1 MQMPTETDTE
11 TDTQPST
18 FTSTGDMITSH
29 RKRGK
34 QAFEKTHERSTY
46 WVRKDL
52 KRGLERLARQ
62 EEMAQATLL
71 NEAIADLLKKYGYGQ
86 EKAAP
91 PT

>member
-1 MQMPTETDTE
+1 MPSP
-11 TDTQPST
+11 QPPT
-18 FTSTGDMITSH
+18 FTSTDDLVQQP

-52 KRGLERLARQ
+52 KRGLERLARR